1 MSLELLSPE
10 AFDARARQYLK
21 AHISRRQA
29 LLLGAGAAIGGLAA
43 MSLPTYA
50 QSNGGTLRIGRGEE
64 PDTLD
69 PHKTALVVS
78 ALTMRS
84 IFDSLVH
91 YDFEGNVVPGL
102 AERWEIS
109 NGNKTIT
116 FFLRQGVKFHDGTP
130 ADAHAMAYSIDRILD
145 PATASTSTSF
155 LGPIDH
161 AEVVDDHTINLVF
174 KEPYVAVWLG
184 LTLPYTAPVSRKAV
198 EELGDDFGRN
208 PVGTGPFRFASW
220 STDRGIRLE
229 RNEDY
234 AVGPLAL
241 PEAVEFV
248 HYPEDATRMAAL
260 ETGEINIMQTVPL
273 DAVRRI
279 RDTPGLVLIERPAA
293 ANRAVAFNVSREP
306 IDNLELRQAIAH
318 AIDPQ
323 QIVAFAMDGNA
334 VPATEVLGSSVPLY
348 NPELAALALPYD
360 PQKSKDILAK
370 IGMSSGLTLDL
381 LCNDTP
387 PIRRSAEV
395 VQKQLA
401 DVGITLNVRSV
412 PSAEARSLAKKAEHH
427 LSIETYG
434 YTDADIVY
442 LVFHPNGALYRT
454 FQKNAELDA
463 LIEKQRVTFDQVERQ
478 SILDQI
484 QTIVL
489 ENVYWRPIFEPI
501 NFTVTTDQ
509 VQGAR
514 LTIDGDIVPA
524 TISLT

>member
-1 MSLELLSPE
+1 MSLESLSPE
-10 AFDARARQYLK
+10 EFDGLARQHLK
-21 AHISRRQA
+21 TQLNRRQA
-29 LLLGAGAAIGGLAA
+29 LMLGAGTALGALA
-43 MSLPTYA
+43 MSSLPAFA
-50 QSNGGTLRIGRGEE
+50 QSRGGTLRIGRGEE

-84 IFDSLVH
+84 IFDSLVR
-91 YDFEGNVVPGL
+91 YDFDGNVVPGL

-116 FFLRQGVKFHDGTP
+116 FFLKPDVKFHDGTP
-130 ADAHAMAYSIDRILD
+130 ADAHAMAYSIERILD

-161 AEVVDDHTINLVF
+161 AEVVDDLTIALVF

-198 EELGDDFGRN
+198 EELGADFGRK
-208 PVGTGPFRFASW
+208 PVGTGPFRFGSW

-234 AVGPLAL
+234 KVGPLAL
-241 PEAVEFV
+241 ADAVEFV

-273 DAVRRI
+273 DAIRRL
-279 RDTPGLVLIERPAA
+279 RDTPGLVMIERPAA
-293 ANRAVAFNVSREP
+293 ANRAVAFNVSRAP
-306 IDNLELRQAIAH
+306 IDNLELRRAIAH
-318 AIDPQ
+318 AIDPE

-334 VPATEVLGSSVPLY
+334 VVATEVLGSSVPLY
-348 NPELAALALPYD
+348 NKDIAALATPYD
-360 PQKSKDILAK
+360 PEKAKAILAE
-370 IGMSSGLTLDL
+370 IGMASGLTLDL

-387 PIRRSAEV
+387 PIRRSAEI
-395 VQKQLA
+395 VQKQLK

-442 LVFHPNGALYRT
+442 LVFHPKGALYRT
-454 FQKNAELDA
+454 FQQNPELDA
-463 LIEKQRVTFDQVERQ
+463 LIEKQRVTFDAAERQ
-478 SILDQI
+478 VLLDQI

-501 NFTVTTDQ
+501 NFTVTTDK
-509 VQGAR
+509 VQGAQ

-524 TISLT
+524 TISVG